1 MTAVPTPRPTG
12 GSLGARSALLLQSLR
27 LLERFGPMFLVAKH
41 SGGYALVTGT
51 PEGPALV
58 RVDAYSFKT
67 IEALS
72 RAGLAAYSQPMR
84 APAYEGRVP
93 DDSGRAW
100 AYRLTDKGLD
110 LGLSRADLD
119 DLVLA
124 GDTDKAR
131 ETYETSTRRAR
142 LLLSW
147 EQLSDRER
155 AGWVAWARRA
165 RLARAAKAGR

>member
-1 MTAVPTPRPTG
+1 MTATPAAMPRPNG
-12 GSLGARSALLLQSLR
+12 GPLGARSALLLQSLR
-27 LLERFGPMFLVAKH
+27 LLERFGPMYLVATY

-51 PEGPALV
+51 PDGPGLV
-58 RVDAYSFKT
+58 RVDSYSFKT
-67 IEALS
+67 LEALKG
-72 RAGLAAYSQPMR
+72 AGLAMYSEPMR
-84 APAYEGRVP
+84 APAYGGRTP

-100 AYRLTDKGLD
+100 AYRLTDKGL
-110 LGLSRADLD
+110 SRGELD

-131 ETYETSTRRAR
+131 ETYETSSRRAR

-155 AGWVAWARRA
+155 DGWVAWARRA